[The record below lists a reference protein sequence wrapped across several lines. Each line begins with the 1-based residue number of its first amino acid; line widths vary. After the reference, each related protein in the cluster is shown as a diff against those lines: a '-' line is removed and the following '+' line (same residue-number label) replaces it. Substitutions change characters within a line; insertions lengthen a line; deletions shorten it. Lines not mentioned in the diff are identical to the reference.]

1 MLATMETPIAERGDC
16 GIDAIREF
24 TIRQEIDIQR
34 GADYLMRS
42 ERNAANQGK
51 SRADSIQRYDNLFD
65 LPAKSGYRRHFK
77 MPLPFL
83 SLQTPSFV
91 HLS

>member
-1 MLATMETPIAERGDC
+1 
-16 GIDAIREF
+16 
-24 TIRQEIDIQR
+24 
-34 GADYLMRS
+34 
-42 ERNAANQGK
+42 
-51 SRADSIQRYDNLFD
+51 